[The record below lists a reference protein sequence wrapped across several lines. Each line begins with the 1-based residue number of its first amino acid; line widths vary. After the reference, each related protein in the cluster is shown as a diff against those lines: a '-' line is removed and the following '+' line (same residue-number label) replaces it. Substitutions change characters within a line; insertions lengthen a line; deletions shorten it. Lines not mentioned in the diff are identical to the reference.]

1 MKNKELNAVLVWKQ
15 MEDQVVPRLRLTPV
29 DHAIYSYLLRHSRL
43 EGKLRLRF
51 SIPWLA
57 HGARVCPGT
66 AREAVRRL
74 VAKGALRL
82 VERSKAGHIV
92 EARLPEEIRAVRTN
106 GNGTGNETRLAQ
118 VDSLE
123 ETDFLESKELREAI
137 HAREGGACF
146 YCLRRVT
153 TRTRCLDHVVP
164 RVRSGRNS
172 YPNLVSACGDCNSQK
187 GEEQAEDFLR
197 GHYRRRRLTA
207 DELEDRLRKLDA
219 LAAGQLR
226 PDLPTPQSNAGAQKP
241 SRAYERF
248 PVGSQPLPRKPRP
261 PIRPEN
267 LGAFARRR
275 KPR

>member
-1 MKNKELNAVLVWKQ
+1 MKNKEFNAVLVWKQ

-92 EARLPEEIRAVRTN
+92 EVRLPEEIRAVRTN

-123 ETDFLESKELREAI
+123 ETDFLKDKTLREAI
-137 HAREGGACF
+137 HTRERSVCF
-146 YCLRRVT
+146 YCLRRLTARV
-153 TRTRCLDHVVP
+153 RCLDHVVP
-164 RVRSGRNS
+164 AVRTGSNS
-172 YPNLVSACGDCNSQK
+172 YRNLVSSCAECNSQK
-187 GEEQAEDFLR
+187 GETPAEGFLR
-197 GHYRRRRLTA
+197 LLYRDGRLTA
-207 DELEDRLRKLDA
+207 AELTGRLRALEA
-219 LAAGQLR
+219 LAAGKLR
-226 PDLPTPQSNAGAQKP
+226 PAAVSAQLPQ
-241 SRAYERF
+241 
-248 PVGSQPLPRKPRP
+248 
-261 PIRPEN
+261 
-267 LGAFARRR
+267 
-275 KPR
+275 